1 MHARHA
7 RCSATIILQTPR
19 DIVQPSSKFRCLAAT
34 MIKRRGRRLISSKNT
49 QSFPSFFFFLFFFLS
64 CRRKSSFQRTHRLLT
79 ASCTRVLAAN
89 TFLEIQ
95 GWTKWKNLSFWE
107 GVENSSFFFRR
118 EPKTF
123 RSSFLDF
130 SRDRFE
136 FWGKGIYR
144 LSEIVTSFF
153 WWRCKS
159 FDRIE
164 KFPRNYAPQKFA
176 PVKAAWRERKR
187 EREVEK
193 VPG

>member
-1 MHARHA
+1 MFRHHHSPNTARYRPTFA
-7 RCSATIILQTPR
+7 
-19 DIVQPSSKFRCLAAT
+19 KFRCLAAT
-34 MIKRRGRRLISSKNT
+34 MIKRRGSRLISSKNT

-89 TFLEIQ
+89 TFLEIR
-95 GWTKWKNLSFWE
+95 GWTKRKNLSFWE
-107 GVENSSFFFRR
+107 GVENSRHLFSFEENPRHFDL
-118 EPKTF
+118 
-123 RSSFLDF
+123 LDF

-159 FDRIE
+159 LDRIE

-176 PVKAAWRERKR
+176 PVKVAWRERKR
-187 EREVEK
+187 EVEK